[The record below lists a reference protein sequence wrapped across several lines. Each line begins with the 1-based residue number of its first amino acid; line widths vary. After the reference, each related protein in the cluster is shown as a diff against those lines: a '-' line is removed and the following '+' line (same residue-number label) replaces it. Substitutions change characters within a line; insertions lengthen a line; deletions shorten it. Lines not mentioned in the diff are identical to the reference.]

1 MQIIGADHRLIY
13 NGTNGFVVV
22 FHPANNGEFDV
33 KCYYNRSIFDNQRII
48 DMLRM
53 ANSCPEGSH
62 YDVVYSAIDQIN
74 FTEGSLLQIEPY
86 AIVLVAVFS
95 TSGRYTFYTNLT
107 GDSVRRSETFA
118 DMMKHLY
125 YSILKTLPPDP
136 HSAWSGGQND
146 EEEEDGYDEENCED
160 DGNDFLPSC
169 PDPAQIIGI
178 GPYVGILYSNNLLF
192 NLFGDQMLAVVCAS
206 ESEYNDFIKLLRE
219 LLVITTRSLMPSEW
233 NGVSRYIMFDITRNT
248 AFAVYNLPET
258 VETIVSYQ
266 HFLEDIAKDAEG
278 RLGEVLSN
286 AEKAQIVNQ

>member
-1 MQIIGADHRLIY
+1 MQIIGADHQLIY

-22 FHPANNGEFDV
+22 FHPENNGEFDV

-62 YDVVYSAIDQIN
+62 YDVVYSTIDQIN
-74 FTEGSLLQIEPY
+74 FTEGNLLQIEPY
-86 AIVLVAVFS
+86 TIVLVAVFS
-95 TSGRYTFYTNLT
+95 ASGRYTFYTNLT
-107 GDSVRRSETFA
+107 EDSARRSETFA
-118 DMMKHLY
+118 GMMKHLY
-125 YSILKTLPPDP
+125 YSILKALPPNP
-136 HSAWSGGQND
+136 NSAWSGSQND
-146 EEEEDGYDEENCED
+146 KEEEDGYDEANCED
-160 DGNDFLPSC
+160 DDSNFLPSC

-206 ESEYNDFIKLLRE
+206 ESEYNDFIGLLRE
-219 LLVITTRSLMPSEW
+219 LLVITTRGLIPSEW

-266 HFLEDIAKDAEG
+266 RFIEEIAKDAEG

-286 AEKAQIVNQ
+286 VEKAHIVNQ